1 MLFMISLFQDEFCL
15 CVKER
20 YNEVYC
26 ELDHS
31 AIDVKKKVDDVIA
44 PLMQTR
50 FFNDPGN
57 S

>member
-1 MLFMISLFQDEFCL
+1 MISLFQDEFCL
-15 CVKER
+15 YVEER
-20 YNEVYC
+20 YDEVYC
-26 ELDHS
+26 GHDYS